1 MILVFILLGIIVLTM
16 LLITIFVLSTLQIEI
31 NNLKIGNK
39 TYENKERIKDK
50 YEIKICLYLLE
61 KIPILCIKLN
71 NDKIKRIS
79 NSKQFKKVDFKH
91 LEKKISFGRDI
102 REGLKKIKLKITKL
116 NLNINIGTEDAIL
129 TSYLI
134 AFIGSIIGI
143 LLPHLA
149 KKNINNCKYIV
160 NPIYKD
166 KNEYYISLE
175 SIIRIKIVHIIY
187 SMLFFVKKGRDE
199 NERASNRRA
208 YAHSNE

>member
-1 MILVFILLGIIVLTM
+1 MILVFILLGIIILTM
-16 LLITIFVLSTLQIEI
+16 LVVTVFMLSTLQIEI
-31 NNLKIGNK
+31 KNLKVGNK

-50 YEIKICLYLLE
+50 YEIKICLYFLE
-61 KIPILCIKLN
+61 KIPMLCIKLN
-71 NDKIKRIS
+71 NDKLNRIS
-79 NSKQFKKVDFKH
+79 NNKQLEKINFKE
-91 LEKKISFGRDI
+91 LEKKISFSDI
-102 REGLKKIKLKITKL
+102 KEGLKKIKLRITKL
-116 NLNINIGTEDAIL
+116 NLNINIGIEDAIL
-129 TSYLI
+129 TSYLT

-149 KKNINNCKYIV
+149 KRNINNCKYIV

-199 NERASNRRA
+199 NERASNRRTYA
-208 YAHSNE
+208 YSNE